1 MKNFI
6 IAIWLIFAAFV
17 IVPIGIDFV
26 TGQPED
32 EVTAIIERE
41 AEADDIVITAVE
53 KHGNKAM
60 YAFTAGDDFGVAIF
74 SNFADN
80 YKYSEGAMSNGQ
92 ADIDVYLN
100 TGWDVY
106 IYKVTWDGARQ
117 VAFER
122 FGGEYRNYAI
132 GALAMAVISLIA
144 VLIGRR
150 VKKKHEEQ
158 RKKGLRQ

>member
-17 IVPIGIDFV
+17 IVPIGVDFV
-26 TGQPED
+26 TGQPES
-32 EVTAIIERE
+32 EVNAIIEQE

-74 SNFADN
+74 SDFADN

-92 ADIDVYLN
+92 DFIAVYLN

-106 IYKVTWDGARQ
+106 RYKVTEEGAQQ
-117 VAFER
+117 VDFER
-122 FGGEYRNYAI
+122 FAGEYRNYVL
-132 GALAMAVISLIA
+132 GAVAMAVISLIA
-144 VLIGRR
+144 ALIGRR